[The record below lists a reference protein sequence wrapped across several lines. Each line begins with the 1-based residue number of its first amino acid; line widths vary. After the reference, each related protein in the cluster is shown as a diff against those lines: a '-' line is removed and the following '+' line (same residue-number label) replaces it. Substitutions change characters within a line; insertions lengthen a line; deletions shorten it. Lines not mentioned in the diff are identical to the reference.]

1 MSEGNRS
8 RSRLLPSLLGL
19 LILLSGLALLAGGI
33 KLASLGGSLY
43 YLLAGIGLALS
54 GLLLLLG
61 KRAALGLYALVL
73 FASTVWALWEVGLDW
88 WQLVP
93 RLALWFVFGLLL
105 WLPWFRR
112 PLLADGPAPL
122 GTAALGV
129 AVVLAGAAAVG
140 SQFTNPGQIVGRID
154 RDSGMTST
162 APAMPDGDWQA
173 YGRTEFGDRY
183 SPLKQITP
191 ANVGQ
196 LEEAWRIR
204 TGDLPTADDPLELTN
219 ENTPL
224 KVNGMLYACTAHSKV
239 LALDPDTG
247 AEIWRFDPQIQSPVG
262 FKGFAHMTCRGVSY
276 YDEEQYAR
284 SDVGAPPA
292 ALSEAGKAVA
302 ASCPRRLFLP
312 TADARL
318 IAINADNGKVCEDF
332 GVKGAVDLTAG
343 IGPFTP
349 GGYYSTSPAAVTR
362 NLVII
367 GGHVTD
373 NESTNE
379 PSGVIRAFDVHDGKL
394 VWNWD
399 SGNPDETEPLAP
411 GKFYTRNS
419 PNMWSLASVDEKLGQ
434 VYLPLGNQMPDQW
447 GGNRTPGAE
456 KFSAGLVAL
465 DLNTGKLRWNYQFTH
480 HDLWDMDVGSQPTLL
495 DLKTADGVKPAL
507 IAPTKQGSLYVLD
520 RRDGTPIVPIREVPA
535 PQGAVEGDH
544 TAPTQARSDLNL
556 LRPPLTERDMWGSSP
571 FDQMLCR
578 IQFRSLRYE
587 GQYTPPSEQGSLIY
601 PGNVGVFNWGGV
613 AVDPVFSER
622 ASPLPF
628 AGPKRFHAPPVAL
641 ADLPPIRGV
650 ILSHD
655 HYDHLDRAAI
665 KALVPLVELF
675 LAPLG
680 VGDRLLAWGVPP
692 GKVRQ
697 LDWWQ
702 GIEAGGLRLTAT
714 PAQHFSGRGL
724 HDGNRTLWCSWVI
737 ESAELKLFFSGDSG
751 YFDGFAEIG
760 RRYGP
765 FDLTMLETGAYNEHW
780 PYVHMH
786 PQQTL
791 QAHRDLGGRW
801 LLPIHNGT
809 FDLAMHAWYEP
820 FERILELAT
829 EHGVR
834 VSTPMMGERID
845 LQAPHAGRRWWREV
859 VDSETQVQGYG
870 CCRS

>member
-239 LALDPDTG
+239 LALD
-247 AEIWRFDPQIQSPVG
+247 
-262 FKGFAHMTCRGVSY
+262 
-276 YDEEQYAR
+276 
-284 SDVGAPPA
+284 
-292 ALSEAGKAVA
+292 
-302 ASCPRRLFLP
+302 
-312 TADARL
+312 
-318 IAINADNGKVCEDF
+318 
-332 GVKGAVDLTAG
+332 
-343 IGPFTP
+343 
-349 GGYYSTSPAAVTR
+349 
-362 NLVII
+362 
-367 GGHVTD
+367 
-373 NESTNE
+373 
-379 PSGVIRAFDVHDGKL
+379 
-394 VWNWD
+394 
-399 SGNPDETEPLAP
+399 
-411 GKFYTRNS
+411 
-419 PNMWSLASVDEKLGQ
+419 
-434 VYLPLGNQMPDQW
+434 
-447 GGNRTPGAE
+447 
-456 KFSAGLVAL
+456 
-465 DLNTGKLRWNYQFTH
+465 LNTGKLRWNYQFTH

-613 AVDPVFSER
+613 SVDPVRQILFT
-622 ASPLPF
+622 SPNYMAFVSQMVPRDKVPSGSKREGETSGVQPNTGAPYAVIMHPFMSPIGLPCQAPSWGDV
-628 AGPKRFHAPPVAL
+628 AGIDLTTAKVVWQHKNGTSRDNTPV
-641 ADLPPIRGV
+641 PIGLTV
-650 ILSHD
+650 
-655 HYDHLDRAAI
+655 
-665 KALVPLVELF
+665 
-675 LAPLG
+675 
-680 VGDRLLAWGVPP
+680 GVPSM
-692 GKVRQ
+692 G
-697 LDWWQ
+697 
-702 GIEAGGLRLTAT
+702 GSITTAGGVAFLSGTLDQYLRAYDVKDGKQLWQARLPAGGQAT
-714 PAQHFSGRGL
+714 PMSYTGKDGRQYVLIVAGG
-724 HDGNRTLWCSWVI
+724 HGSFGTRM
-737 ESAELKLFFSGDSG
+737 GD
-751 YFDGFAEIG
+751 YII
-760 RRYGP
+760 
-765 FDLTMLETGAYNEHW
+765 AY
-780 PYVHMH
+780 
-786 PQQTL
+786 
-791 QAHRDLGGRW
+791 A
-801 LLPIHNGT
+801 LP
-809 FDLAMHAWYEP
+809 
-820 FERILELAT
+820 R
-829 EHGVR
+829 
-834 VSTPMMGERID
+834 
-845 LQAPHAGRRWWREV
+845 Q
-859 VDSETQVQGYG
+859 
-870 CCRS
+870 

>member
-219 ENTPL
+219 ENAPL

-613 AVDPVFSER
+613 SVDPVRQILFT
-622 ASPLPF
+622 SPNYMAFVSQMVPRDKVPSGSKREGETSGVQPNTGAPYAVIMHPFMSPIGLPCQAPSWGDV
-628 AGPKRFHAPPVAL
+628 AGIDLTTAKVVWQHKNGTSRDNTPV
-641 ADLPPIRGV
+641 PIGLTV
-650 ILSHD
+650 
-655 HYDHLDRAAI
+655 
-665 KALVPLVELF
+665 
-675 LAPLG
+675 
-680 VGDRLLAWGVPP
+680 GVPSM
-692 GKVRQ
+692 G
-697 LDWWQ
+697 
-702 GIEAGGLRLTAT
+702 GSITTAGGVAFLSGTLDQYLRAYDVKDGKQLWQARLPAGGQAT
-714 PAQHFSGRGL
+714 PMSYTGKDGRQYVLIVAGG
-724 HDGNRTLWCSWVI
+724 HGSFGTRM
-737 ESAELKLFFSGDSG
+737 GD
-751 YFDGFAEIG
+751 YII
-760 RRYGP
+760 
-765 FDLTMLETGAYNEHW
+765 AY
-780 PYVHMH
+780 
-786 PQQTL
+786 
-791 QAHRDLGGRW
+791 A
-801 LLPIHNGT
+801 LP
-809 FDLAMHAWYEP
+809 
-820 FERILELAT
+820 R
-829 EHGVR
+829 
-834 VSTPMMGERID
+834 
-845 LQAPHAGRRWWREV
+845 Q
-859 VDSETQVQGYG
+859 
-870 CCRS
+870 

>member
-112 PLLADGPAPL
+112 PLLAEGPAPL

-292 ALSEAGKAVA
+292 ELSEAG
-302 ASCPRRLFLP
+302 
-312 TADARL
+312 
-318 IAINADNGKVCEDF
+318 
-332 GVKGAVDLTAG
+332 
-343 IGPFTP
+343 
-349 GGYYSTSPAAVTR
+349 
-362 NLVII
+362 
-367 GGHVTD
+367 
-373 NESTNE
+373 
-379 PSGVIRAFDVHDGKL
+379 
-394 VWNWD
+394 
-399 SGNPDETEPLAP
+399 
-411 GKFYTRNS
+411 
-419 PNMWSLASVDEKLGQ
+419 
-434 VYLPLGNQMPDQW
+434 
-447 GGNRTPGAE
+447 
-456 KFSAGLVAL
+456 
-465 DLNTGKLRWNYQFTH
+465 
-480 HDLWDMDVGSQPTLL
+480 
-495 DLKTADGVKPAL
+495 
-507 IAPTKQGSLYVLD
+507 
-520 RRDGTPIVPIREVPA
+520 
-535 PQGAVEGDH
+535 
-544 TAPTQARSDLNL
+544 TAPSTCTTASWCGTGTAATRTRPSPWLPASFIPATRRTCGRWPASTRSSARS
-556 LRPPLTERDMWGSSP
+556 T
-571 FDQMLCR
+571 CR
-578 IQFRSLRYE
+578 WATRCPTS
-587 GQYTPPSEQGSLIY
+587 GAAT
-601 PGNVGVFNWGGV
+601 
-613 AVDPVFSER
+613 
-622 ASPLPF
+622 
-628 AGPKRFHAPPVAL
+628 APPV
-641 ADLPPIRGV
+641 PR
-650 ILSHD
+650 SS
-655 HYDHLDRAAI
+655 
-665 KALVPLVELF
+665 
-675 LAPLG
+675 AP
-680 VGDRLLAWGVPP
+680 AW
-692 GKVRQ
+692 
-697 LDWWQ
+697 
-702 GIEAGGLRLTAT
+702 
-714 PAQHFSGRGL
+714 
-724 HDGNRTLWCSWVI
+724 
-737 ESAELKLFFSGDSG
+737 
-751 YFDGFAEIG
+751 
-760 RRYGP
+760 
-765 FDLTMLETGAYNEHW
+765 W
-780 PYVHMH
+780 P
-786 PQQTL
+786 
-791 QAHRDLGGRW
+791 
-801 LLPIHNGT
+801 
-809 FDLAMHAWYEP
+809 
-820 FERILELAT
+820 
-829 EHGVR
+829 
-834 VSTPMMGERID
+834 ST
-845 LQAPHAGRRWWREV
+845 
-859 VDSETQVQGYG
+859 
-870 CCRS
+870 